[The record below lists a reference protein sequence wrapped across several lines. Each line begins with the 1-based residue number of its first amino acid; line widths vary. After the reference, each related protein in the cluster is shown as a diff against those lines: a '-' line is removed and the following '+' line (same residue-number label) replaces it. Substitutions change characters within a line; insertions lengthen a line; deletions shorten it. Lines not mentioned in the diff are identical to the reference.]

1 MTDRAESTRNLPPDG
16 GGEGRV
22 TVVGTAH
29 VSPDSVDEVERTIEA
44 EQPDVVAVE
53 LDEGRYRQLK
63 GETPEDLDAGDLLR
77 GNTVFQFLA
86 YWMLSYVQT
95 RLGDRFDVSPGA
107 DMMAAVETA
116 ERLGLGVALVDRDI
130 QMTVQR
136 FWARLSFRE
145 KLSLVGALLAGMGE
159 SRTVGLTL
167 GATVGLMVSVVVE
180 STIGPLFLP
189 AGNWLAGSLP
199 LVSGFGGLAVAVADG
214 LLLALGVTLLI
225 GLPIVAL
232 LAGAGEGEEYE
243 EFDPSDLTDV
253 DVVTAMMEEFRQF
266 SPGGAEALID
276 ERDAYIAH
284 NLVDL
289 RDAGYHVVA
298 VVGAGHRAGIERY
311 LERPEELPPESSLVG
326 RETGGWFSPYKLF
339 GYVFTLGFLAFF
351 LLLAMAVYTGVPGAS
366 SQFLFTLFGTWFLV
380 NGIVA
385 ATLAKLAG
393 AHWSSSAVGGAVAWL
408 TSVNPLLAP
417 GWFAGYVELRYIS
430 VNVGDISTLNQILDD
445 EEAPL
450 SDLYARLR
458 EVPLFRL
465 ILIVAMTNIGSMIAS
480 ALFATTLLPIIAAG
494 APDVSGI
501 DGVVRLMI
509 QGAQNS
515 ADLLWGLV
523 R

>member
-1 MTDRAESTRNLPPDG
+1 MTDRAETTRNLPPSD

-29 VSPDSVDEVERTIEA
+29 VSQDSVEEVEQTIED

-63 GETPEDLDAGDLLR
+63 GETPEELDASDLLR

-95 RLGDRFDVSPGA
+95 RLGDRFDVKPGA

-136 FWARLSFRE
+136 FWARLSLKE
-145 KLSLVGALLAGMGE
+145 KLTLVGALLGGLGE
-159 SRTVGLTL
+159 SRVVGLSA
-167 GATVGLMVSVVVE
+167 GFAVGTIVSVAVE
-180 STIGPLFLP
+180 STVGPLLLP
-189 AGNWLAGSLP
+189 TGDWLSSTLP
-199 LVSGFGGLAVAVADG
+199 LVGGLGGAGIVIADA
-214 LLLALGVTLLI
+214 LLIALGVTVLV
-225 GLPIVAL
+225 GLPVIAL
-232 LAGAGEGEEYE
+232 LAMVDEGEEYE
-243 EFDPSDLTDV
+243 EFDPEQLTDV

-298 VVGAGHRAGIERY
+298 IVGAGHRAGIERH
-311 LERPEELPPESSLVG
+311 LDRPEELPPESSLVG
-326 RETGGWFSPYKLF
+326 RETGGRFSAYKLL
-339 GYVFTLGFLAFF
+339 GSLFTLGFLAFF
-351 LLLAMAVYTGVPGAS
+351 VLLAMAVYTGVPGAS
-366 SQFLFTLFGTWFLV
+366 SEFLLTVFGAWFLV
-380 NGIVA
+380 NGIIA
-385 ATLAKLAG
+385 AALARLAG
-393 AHWSSSAVGGAVAWL
+393 AHWSSSAVGGAVAWM

-417 GWFAGYVELRYIS
+417 GWFAGYVELKHIS
-430 VNVGDISTLNQILDD
+430 VNVGDINTLNQILDD
-445 EEAPL
+445 EEAPMA
-450 SDLYARLR
+450 DIYRRLR
-458 EVPLFRL
+458 AVPLFRL

-480 ALFATTLLPIIAAG
+480 ALFATTLLPIIAADIG
-494 APDVSGI
+494 GVDGI
-501 DGVVRLMI
+501 ARLMI

-523 R
+523 Q